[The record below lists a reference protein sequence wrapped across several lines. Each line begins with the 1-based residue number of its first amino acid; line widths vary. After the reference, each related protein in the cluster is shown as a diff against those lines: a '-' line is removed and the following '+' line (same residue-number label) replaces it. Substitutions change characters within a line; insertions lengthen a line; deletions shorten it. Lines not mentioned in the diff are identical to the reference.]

1 MEKIYSF
8 TNEFVRAYP
17 EMYDFNDAKVL
28 SVLGSGDQYFTA
40 ILSGAK
46 EVEVID
52 VNIVSWYHFVLK
64 YTAIRLLSYEEF
76 CNYFITNRLNDTKIY
91 AHIRNYLPDDVRKF
105 FDNLIRLRIKF
116 SNIRLRS
123 NIFSLFT
130 LSDYVRYIP
139 YLEKENY
146 YKLQSM
152 LNNRKLPTFYLKS
165 FVDLEKSSYDVMLL
179 SNIYHWIDITPE
191 EFKKLI
197 GGFDASEVQALYT
210 WKISYD
216 FENFR
221 NLGFDITSV
230 PPVNRNEFSQ
240 ENYVLTYKRSK

>member
-52 VNIVSWYHFVLK
+52 VNIISWYHFVLK
-64 YTAIRLLSYEEF
+64 YTAIKLLSYEDF
-76 CNYFITNRLNDTKIY
+76 CDYFITNKTNDTKVY
-91 AHIRNYLPDDVRKF
+91 AHIRNYLPDDVRIF
-105 FDNLIRLRIKF
+105 FDRLIRLRIKF

-130 LSDYVRYIP
+130 LIDYVRYIP
-139 YLEKENY
+139 YLEKNNY
-146 YKLQSM
+146 YKLQWL
-152 LNNRKLPTFYLKS
+152 LNNRKLPTFYNKS
-165 FVDLEKSSYDVMLL
+165 FVDLEKASYDVMLL

-191 EFKKLI
+191 EFIKLI
-197 GGFDASEVQALYT
+197 DGFDVSEVQALYT

-216 FENFR
+216 FEKFK
-221 NLGFDITSV
+221 NLGFDVISV

>member
-17 EMYDFNDAKVL
+17 EMYDFNDARVL

-91 AHIRNYLPDDVRKF
+91 
-105 FDNLIRLRIKF
+105 
-116 SNIRLRS
+116 
-123 NIFSLFT
+123 
-130 LSDYVRYIP
+130 
-139 YLEKENY
+139 
-146 YKLQSM
+146 
-152 LNNRKLPTFYLKS
+152 
-165 FVDLEKSSYDVMLL
+165 
-179 SNIYHWIDITPE
+179 
-191 EFKKLI
+191 
-197 GGFDASEVQALYT
+197 
-210 WKISYD
+210 
-216 FENFR
+216 
-221 NLGFDITSV
+221 
-230 PPVNRNEFSQ
+230 
-240 ENYVLTYKRSK
+240 